1 MGHPALLR
9 HATKGPLRQQR
20 GLLSYSSRSTGGR
33 QGGTWVG
40 GTAGGEAA
48 PSALP
53 ARLSPPYRSL
63 RATSSAASQ
72 SGHQG
77 VTLPSLPHPRRLALL
92 LWQPPAPQGRPR
104 TGCSG
109 TSLLTCQEAS
119 RSWEEGAG
127 ESWGQET
134 ASPFRAE
141 EGQVSAPPSKCPLPA
156 LPSLGGGT
164 WSIVSPTGK

>member
-1 MGHPALLR
+1 MPPRGPSGSRGVCSATAPA
-9 HATKGPLRQQR
+9 A
-20 GLLSYSSRSTGGR
+20 
-33 QGGTWVG
+33 QGADKEEPGWEG
-40 GTAGGEAA
+40 QPGGEAA

-72 SGHQG
+72 SCHQG
-77 VTLPSLPHPRRLALL
+77 VTLPSLPHPQRLALL
-92 LWQPPAPQGRPR
+92 FWQPPAPQGRPR

-134 ASPFRAE
+134 ASHFRAE